1 MDITIPT
8 IPAGILT
15 LLSLAAP
22 YLIAI
27 INRPTWTATTK
38 KIVAIIAAIILAAA
52 VLMFYYWATGDPIPS
67 WPALIL
73 LAIVVMQASHA
84 LLTKSSARRV
94 EAATTQK
101 FRRRGEL

>member
-1 MDITIPT
+1 MDIAIPT

-22 YLIAI
+22 YLVAI
-27 INRPTWTATTK
+27 INRPEWTAATK

-52 VLMFYYWATGDPIPS
+52 VMAFYYWSTGDPIPS

-94 EAATTQK
+94 EYATQK
-101 FRRRGEL
+101 RIAKGGDR